1 MLNTIKRL
9 ALTAA
14 LAVVGASGAV
24 AQADF
29 SGETVNVYIRSS
41 AGGGYDDYGRLIARH
56 LGKYLPG
63 KPDVV
68 AVNKPGAGG
77 IVAANYMAR
86 QAKRDGTEIAIL
98 DRGVA
103 FAQRLKKPGI
113 AYDVRELEPIGSA
126 ESEAYAFMVSGDT
139 PVETI
144 EDLFAYDGKLR
155 FATTGPGS
163 DSWRYGE
170 LLIGWGAPIEQI
182 GGYEGTSEKLL
193 AVARGEVQG
202 TSGSYGSMIDA
213 AESEGFKFIGSFGT
227 VRQLPDLGKFV
238 TIVPEGDKALYTV
251 ATASLEAGRPFFA
264 PPGVPEERLAA
275 LREAFRAALDD
286 PDLKAEAELAGR
298 DVSYLSPEEMKTLY
312 AEILN
317 APDEVIAKFGED

>member
-1 MLNTIKRL
+1 MLDTLKRL
-9 ALTAA
+9 ALAAILASLGGTAVHA
-14 LAVVGASGAV
+14 E
-24 AQADF
+24 ADF

-56 LGKYLPG
+56 IGKYLPG
-63 KPDVV
+63 NPEVV
-68 AVNKPGAGG
+68 AINKPGAGG
-77 IVAANYMAR
+77 IVAANYMAK

-113 AYDVRELEPIGSA
+113 AYDVRELSAIGSA
-126 ESEAYAFMVSGDT
+126 ESEAYAFVVGKDV
-139 PVETI
+139 PVTNVAE
-144 EDLFAYDGKLR
+144 LFAHEGTLR
-155 FATTGPGS
+155 FSTTGPGS

-182 GGYEGTSEKLL
+182 GGYEGTSEKVL
-193 AVARGEVQG
+193 ALARGEVQG
-202 TSGSYGSMIDA
+202 TSGSYGSLIDA
-213 AESEGFKFIGSFGT
+213 AESEGFKFVGSFGT
-227 VRQLPDLGKFV
+227 VRQLPDLQKFSEV
-238 TIVPEGDKALYTV
+238 VPEGDKALYTV

-275 LREAFRAALDD
+275 LREAFRKTLED
-286 PDLKAEAELAGR
+286 PDLLAEAERAGR
-298 DVSYLSPEEMKTLY
+298 DVSYLSPDEMAALY
-312 AEILN
+312 ADILD